1 MPVTQSRAKAIEPM
15 YELGNLALMSNAI
28 EHEAG
33 RQVHDQALMIASA
46 LQATLDL
53 DKLIEIFSLE
63 VKTLLPHSGITFT
76 YEEDGQEI
84 SHGKAGRH
92 RCSYRLVVAEQALGQ
107 LTISRNRPF
116 KQNESMLLEYLL
128 CGLVYP
134 LRNAIMYKHAL
145 TAALRDPLT
154 GVNNRSAMNA
164 AMVRE
169 TELAR
174 RHKTPLSVIMMDI
187 DFFKQVNDRYGH
199 LAGDFVL
206 RSVAD
211 AVSNCTRC
219 SDIIFRSGGE
229 EFLIVLSNT
238 DQKGAMH
245 LAERIRKTLAGHD
258 YHYGDHHILVT
269 ASFGVACFRE
279 GENSDALL
287 EKADRALYD
296 AKADG
301 RNCVRFS
308 AGQS

>member
-1 MPVTQSRAKAIEPM
+1 MPVTQSRAKAVEPM

-46 LQATLDL
+46 LQSTLDL
-53 DKLIEIFSLE
+53 DKLIEIFSME
-63 VKTLLPHSGITFT
+63 VKSLLPHSGITFT
-76 YEEDGQEI
+76 YEEDGKEI
-84 SHGKAGRH
+84 SHGKSSRH

-107 LTISRNRPF
+107 LTISRSRPF

-154 GVNNRSAMNA
+154 GVNNRSALNA

-238 DQKGAMH
+238 DTKGAMQ
-245 LAERIRKTLAGHD
+245 LAERVRKTLASHD
-258 YHYGDHHILVT
+258 YHYGEHHILVT
-269 ASFGVACFRE
+269 ASFGVACFRA
-279 GENSDALL
+279 GESSDALL
-287 EKADRALYD
+287 EKVDRALYD

-301 RNCVRFS
+301 RNCVRFT
-308 AGQS
+308 AEQS

>member
-1 MPVTQSRAKAIEPM
+1 MPATQSRAKAIEPI

-46 LQATLDL
+46 LQSTLDL
-53 DKLIEIFSLE
+53 DKLIEIFSME
-63 VKTLLPHSGITFT
+63 IQSLLPHSGITFVS
-76 YEEDGQEI
+76 EDDQDRLA
-84 SHGKAGRH
+84 HGKPGRH
-92 RCSYRLVVAEQALGQ
+92 RCSYRLVVAEQPLGE
-107 LTISRNRPF
+107 LTISRGKPF
-116 KQNESMLLEYLL
+116 EPNESLLLEYLL

-134 LRNAIMYKHAL
+134 LRNALMYKRAL
-145 TAALRDPLT
+145 TAALKDPLT
-154 GVNNRSAMNA
+154 GVNNRSALNA
-164 AMVRE
+164 ALVRE

-174 RHKTPLSVIMMDI
+174 RHGTPLSIIMMDI

-206 RSVAD
+206 RSIAD
-211 AVSNCTRC
+211 AITNCTRR

-238 DQKGAMH
+238 DGKGARL
-245 LAERIRKTLAGHD
+245 LAERVRRTIASGD
-258 YHYGDHHILVT
+258 YRYGDHQILVT
-269 ASFGVACFRE
+269 ASFGVACYTT
-279 GENSDALL
+279 GESSDELL

-301 RNCVRFS
+301 RNCVRC
-308 AGQS
+308 ARVPA

>member
-1 MPVTQSRAKAIEPM
+1 MPATQSRAKAIEPI

-46 LQATLDL
+46 LQSTLDL

-63 VKTLLPHSGITFT
+63 IRGLLPHSGIRFVSED
-76 YEEDGQEI
+76 EEDEL

-92 RCSYRLVVAEQALGQ
+92 RCSYRLVVAEQVLGE
-107 LTISRNRPF
+107 LTISRGKPF

-134 LRNAIMYKHAL
+134 LRNALMYKRAL
-145 TAALRDPLT
+145 TAALKDPLT
-154 GVNNRSAMNA
+154 GVNNRSALNA
-164 AMVRE
+164 ALVRE

-174 RHKTPLSVIMMDI
+174 RHKSPLSIIMMDI
-187 DFFKQVNDRYGH
+187 DYFKQVNDRYGH

-206 RSVAD
+206 RSIAD
-211 AVSNCTRC
+211 AIGNCTRC

-238 DQKGAMH
+238 AGEGARL
-245 LAERIRKTLAGHD
+245 LAERIRRTIASGD
-258 YHYGDHHILVT
+258 YQYGNHPILVT
-269 ASFGVACFRE
+269 ASFGVACYE
-279 GENSDALL
+279 DGESSDELL

-301 RNCVRFS
+301 RNCVRH
-308 AGQS
+308 AQHPD

>member
-1 MPVTQSRAKAIEPM
+1 MPATQSGAKAIEPI

-46 LQATLDL
+46 LQSTLDL
-53 DKLIEIFSLE
+53 EKLIEIFSME
-63 VKTLLPHSGITFT
+63 IQGLLPHTGIRFVS
-76 YEEDGQEI
+76 EDGEDQL

-92 RCSYRLVVAEQALGQ
+92 RCSYRLVVAEQALGE
-107 LTISRNRPF
+107 LTISRGKPF
-116 KQNESMLLEYLL
+116 KQNESILLEYLL

-134 LRNAIMYKHAL
+134 LRNALMYKRAL
-145 TAALRDPLT
+145 TAALKDPLT
-154 GVNNRSAMNA
+154 GVNNRSALNA
-164 AMVRE
+164 ALVRE

-174 RHKTPLSVIMMDI
+174 RHKSPLSIIMMDI
-187 DFFKQVNDRYGH
+187 DYFKQVNDRYGH

-206 RSVAD
+206 RSIAD
-211 AVSNCTRC
+211 AIGNCTRR

-238 DQKGAMH
+238 AGEGALL
-245 LAERIRKTLAGHD
+245 LAERIRRTVASGD
-258 YHYGDHHILVT
+258 YQYGDHPILVT
-269 ASFGVACFRE
+269 ASFGVACYE
-279 GENSDALL
+279 DGESSDELL

-301 RNCVRFS
+301 RNCVRH
-308 AGQS
+308 AQCTA